1 MHSDPENRVSR
12 RQGRS
17 KSYWGWI
24 ATAAILIVGVYFL
37 SSPQPTTTETP
48 PAKAPP
54 AQLPTHETE
63 PEQPAAPDIPQKPEP
78 TAVAVSEE
86 PSHPPATLETSDQ
99 ELRESLSTNSSSVM
113 LNTAL
118 ANENLIE
125 RSVSIVDLLS
135 RGALPFKSL
144 PISPPSEKF
153 SVQTVD
159 GKDYMNTET
168 YHRYDSYA
176 QTISELNT
184 QTLTSNFNR
193 FRPLLE
199 HAYAGLGYPAQDFDN
214 ALIRTLDRVLATPQ
228 LREPIALKKK
238 ESVYIYA
245 DTRVEQLTEMQK
257 LLLRMGPDNIA
268 LIQVKAKDL
277 RDALLGTTKPDQG
290 TGNSRAATTD
300 APSSAP
306 L

>member
-1 MHSDPENRVSR
+1 MHSDPENRMSR

-37 SSPQPTTTETP
+37 SNRQTPTTTVP
-48 PAKAPP
+48 LAKAPP
-54 AQLPTHETE
+54 VQMSTPELELP
-63 PEQPAAPDIPQKPEP
+63 PAPDIPQKPEP
-78 TAVAVSEE
+78 AAVAVNEE
-86 PSHPPATLETSDQ
+86 PSQPPATLETSDQ
-99 ELRESLSTNSSSVM
+99 ELRKSLSTNSSSVL
-113 LNTAL
+113 LNTSL

-125 RSVSIVDLLS
+125 RSVSVVDGLS
-135 RGALPFKSL
+135 RGALPFKAL
-144 PISPPSEKF
+144 AITPPSEKF
-153 SVQTVD
+153 SVHTVD
-159 GKDYMNTET
+159 GEDYMNTES

-176 QTISELNT
+176 RTISELET

-199 HAYAGLGYPAQDFDN
+199 QAYAGLGYPAQDFDN
-214 ALIRTLDRVLATPQ
+214 ALIRTLDYVLATPL

-268 LIQVKAKDL
+268 LIQAQAKDL
-277 RDALLGTTKPDQG
+277 REALLGTTP
-290 TGNSRAATTD
+290 N
-300 APSSAP
+300 
-306 L
+306 